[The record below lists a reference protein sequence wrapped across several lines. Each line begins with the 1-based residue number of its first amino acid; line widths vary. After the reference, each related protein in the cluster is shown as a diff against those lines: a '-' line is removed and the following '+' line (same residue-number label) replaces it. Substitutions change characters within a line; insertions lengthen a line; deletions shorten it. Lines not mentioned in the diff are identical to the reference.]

1 MPILNNHELF
11 LYMQQSLDLRRVTAK
26 LGMNNISNTENIKA
40 GCSFCINIEIKQQQA
55 SSKYLNNLNHQY
67 SDLEARSLNTAYFL
81 NKQVEIDSLNV
92 IFVFFCCYCN
102 LNVTGMINPM
112 VFDMQIPEY

>member
-11 LYMQQSLDLRRVTAK
+11 LYMQQSLNLRRVTAK
-26 LGMNNISNTENIKA
+26 LGINNISNTENIKA

-55 SSKYLNNLNHQY
+55 SSKYLNSLNHQY

-81 NKQVEIDSLNV
+81 NKHVEIESLNV
-92 IFVFFCCYCN
+92 IFVFFVATATWMLQAQC
-102 LNVTGMINPM
+102 I
-112 VFDMQIPEY
+112 